1 MDIFQFANSSL
12 KLWPRTT
19 LSFPQAVYFFF
30 FQVLK
35 NPLFQFCI
43 ISLIQPNT
51 SKLFHQTFHIIGL
64 HGLYNLLSPSYYWW
78 IRIRLYVYKIFKI
91 ENKYRIWYLFM
102 LNSTFQILSYYIPLK
117 FFHIV
122 FGHSLHLLVLLGL
135 CFSPLWYI
143 LFHDFVHVLWK
154 FIWQSTN
161 TKPHNQSLQPSLQ
174 FGINLSFTTLWV

>member
-12 KLWPRTT
+12 KLWLRTT
-19 LSFPQAVYFFF
+19 LSFPQAVYFF

-64 HGLYNLLSPSYYWW
+64 YGLYNLLSPSYYWW

-102 LNSTFQILSYYIPLK
+102 LNSTFQILPFKIFSHCILP
-117 FFHIV
+117 FTTFA
-122 FGHSLHLLVLLGL
+122 
-135 CFSPLWYI
+135 SPLG
-143 LFHDFVHVLWK
+143 FVFFSSSVHIIPWFCPCFMKVYMTEYK
-154 FIWQSTN
+154 YKAS
-161 TKPHNQSLQPSLQ
+161 
-174 FGINLSFTTLWV
+174 